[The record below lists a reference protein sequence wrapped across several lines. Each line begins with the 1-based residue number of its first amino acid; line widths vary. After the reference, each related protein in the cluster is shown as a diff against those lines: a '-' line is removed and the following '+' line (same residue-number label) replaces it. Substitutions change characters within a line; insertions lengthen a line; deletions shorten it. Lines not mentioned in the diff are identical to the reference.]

1 MTRIRLARAY
11 DDPAPDDGRRVLV
24 DRVWP
29 RGRSRASLA
38 LDAWYRELGPS
49 DALRRWFGHDPAR
62 WPEFRARYL
71 VELARPEVQPLLE
84 DLVASTRSGT
94 LTLVYGAADREHNQA
109 VVLAELIRERAG
121 QAR

>member
-1 MTRIRLARAY
+1 MTIRLRRAY
-11 DDPAPDDGRRVLV
+11 DDPAPDDGRRILV
-24 DRVWP
+24 DRIWP

-84 DLVASTRSGT
+84 DLVASARSGT

-109 VVLAELIRERAG
+109 VVLAELVRERAG
-121 QAR
+121 PDR